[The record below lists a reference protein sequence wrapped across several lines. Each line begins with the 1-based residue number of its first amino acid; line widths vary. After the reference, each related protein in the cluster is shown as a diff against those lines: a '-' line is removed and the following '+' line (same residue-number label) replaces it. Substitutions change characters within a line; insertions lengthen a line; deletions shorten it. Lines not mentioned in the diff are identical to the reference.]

1 MNTFPIANTDDLIRA
16 LEQNVEIRN
25 SVRHHLLTEE
35 LLNLP
40 NRFARFQAHQDTF
53 NERQEVFNSQ
63 QKAMNLRI
71 ESTLEKLTEQ
81 TRRNSEDIKALTEQT
96 RRNGE
101 DIKALTEQT
110 RRNSEDI
117 KALTEQTR
125 RNGEDIK
132 ALTEQT
138 RRNGEDI
145 KTLTQGIKDLA
156 RETRRNSEDIKTL
169 TQDIKD
175 LARETRRN
183 GEDIKALTEQTRR
196 NGEDIKT
203 LTQDIKDLTRETRR
217 NGDSIGE
224 LKGNLARYALNW
236 HFDEIAEHMGFSYR
250 DTVTRSDLRLLVHRD
265 SANMPLGVRQSF
277 YRADL
282 IMEVADS
289 KGEIH
294 YIAVEASY
302 TADQRDTDRALR
314 NAELLAR
321 FTGQP
326 AHAAIASLHND
337 YAIQRLI
344 DDKAV
349 FWYQLHANDFDPE

>member
-110 RRNSEDI
+110 RRN
-117 KALTEQTR
+117 
-125 RNGEDIK
+125 GEDIK
-132 ALTEQT
+132 TLTQGIKDLARET

>member
-40 NRFARFQAHQDTF
+40 NRFARFQARQDTF

-71 ESTLEKLTEQ
+71 ESALEKLTEQ
-81 TRRNSEDIKALTEQT
+81 TGRNSEDIKALTEQT
-96 RRNGE
+96 GRNSE
-101 DIKALTEQT
+101 DIKTLTQGIKDLT
-110 RRNSEDI
+110 RETRHNSEDI

-145 KTLTQGIKDLA
+145 KALTEQTGRNSEDIKALT
-156 RETRRNSEDIKTL
+156 EQTGRNSEDIKTL
-169 TQDIKD
+169 TQ
-175 LARETRRN
+175 
-183 GEDIKALTEQTRR
+183 G
-196 NGEDIKT
+196 
-203 LTQDIKDLTRETRR
+203 IKDLTRETRR

-236 HFDEIAEHMGFSYR
+236 HFDEIVENMGFSYR

-265 SANMPLGVRQSF
+265 STNIPLGVRQSF

-326 AHAAIASLHND
+326 AHAAIASRHND

>member
-1 MNTFPIANTDDLIRA
+1 MNTFPIANTDDLLRA
-16 LEQNVEIRN
+16 LDQDVEIRN
-25 SVRHHLLTEE
+25 SVRRHLLTEE

-40 NRFARFQAHQDTF
+40 NRFVRFQARQDTV

-71 ESTLEKLTEQ
+71 ESALEKL
-81 TRRNSEDIKALTEQT
+81 AEQT

-101 DIKALTEQT
+101 DIKALTQ
-110 RRNSEDI
+110 S
-117 KALTEQTR
+117 
-125 RNGEDIK
+125 
-132 ALTEQT
+132 
-138 RRNGEDI
+138 
-145 KTLTQGIKDLA
+145 
-156 RETRRNSEDIKTL
+156 
-169 TQDIKD
+169 
-175 LARETRRN
+175 
-183 GEDIKALTEQTRR
+183 
-196 NGEDIKT
+196 
-203 LTQDIKDLTRETRR
+203 IKDLTRETRR
-217 NGDSIGE
+217 NGDHIGE

-236 HFDEIAEHMGFSYR
+236 HFDEIAENMGFSYR
-250 DTVTRSDLRLLVHRD
+250 DTITRKALRLLVRQD
-265 SANMPLGVRQSF
+265 GATIPLGVRQSF

-282 IMEVADS
+282 VMEVADS

-326 AHAAIASLHND
+326 AHAAIASLRND
-337 YAIQRLI
+337 HAIQRLI

-349 FWYQLHANDFDPE
+349 FWYQLQANDFNPE